1 MYDFREI
8 DKEINS
14 IVNYV
19 NNKYPSSNIYLVGFS
34 FGASM
39 AMKYIALNP
48 NQKVKAVVSV
58 ANPWDVYKAAENL
71 NSKKNFLYAKF
82 LT

>member
-19 NNKYPSSNIYLVGFS
+19 NNKYPSSNVYLVGYS

-39 AMKYIALNP
+39 AMKYVALNP
-48 NQKVKAVVSV
+48 N
-58 ANPWDVYKAAENL
+58 
-71 NSKKNFLYAKF
+71 
-82 LT
+82 